1 MSEAVIDAKVV
12 KNIHGFTLLELLIAI
27 FIFAVVVS
35 SVYGTY
41 TTTFKVV
48 ANVESETEVHHR
60 ARIALERIAEDLE
73 SVYQVSAGTMEGES
87 QDIDSRRA
95 DTLKFV
101 TRAHLNLG
109 STDPDPKLATVQYS
123 VESDDE
129 TGLFR
134 LYRADTLM
142 TPDVVI
148 DPDEKGFLLCDTL
161 WEVRFTYF
169 DETGAEEE
177 DWDSSSG
184 SSSTT
189 TTGFPVMIQISLRFA
204 NSSGDGEGTL
214 FTTAVALGKT
224 SS

>member
-1 MSEAVIDAKVV
+1 MIDAKVV
-12 KNIHGFTLLELLIAI
+12 KNTHGFTLLELLIAI
-27 FIFAVVVS
+27 FIFAIVVS

-48 ANVESETEVHHR
+48 ENVESETEVHHR

-73 SVYQVSAGTMEGES
+73 SVYQGSGGTMEGES

-95 DTLKFV
+95 ETLKFI
-101 TRAHLNLG
+101 TLAHLNLG
-109 STDPDPKLATVQYS
+109 STDPAPKRATVKYS

-142 TPDVVI
+142 TPGVVI
-148 DPDEKGFLLCDTL
+148 DPDEKGFVLCDKL

-169 DETGAEEE
+169 DETGSEEE
-177 DWDSSSG
+177 DWDSKPQGGLPG
-184 SSSTT
+184 STPT
-189 TTGFPVMIQISLRFA
+189 AVFPVMIQISLRFA

-214 FTTAVALGKT
+214 FTTAVALGKIPP
-224 SS
+224 